1 MPIIAIAFSLFV
13 ITNPIGN
20 SPAILAL
27 VRHNDIHR
35 QRRILL
41 REGVLAFLIAVLFLF
56 LGDPLLRYLHVEG
69 YSLSL
74 SGGIILLLVA
84 LEMIF
89 PHHIGDTAESLRR
102 DPMLVP
108 IATPLLA
115 GGGLLTTIM
124 IYGRREGDNLKMLA
138 AIALSFSVV
147 ITVLL
152 LVPLLQRLLGQRGM
166 SALEQLM
173 GLVLAMLSIELIL
186 QGTTLFISTVG

>member
-1 MPIIAIAFSLFV
+1 MW
-13 ITNPIGN
+13 
-20 SPAILAL
+20 
-27 VRHNDIHR
+27 
-35 QRRILL
+35 
-41 REGVLAFLIAVLFLF
+41 
-56 LGDPLLRYLHVEG
+56 
-69 YSLSL
+69 LS
-74 SGGIILLLVA
+74 S
-84 LEMIF
+84 
-89 PHHIGDTAESLRR
+89 ESSSYYCPYA
-102 DPMLVP
+102 DAP
-108 IATPLLA
+108 IASMFARPEAECDLA

-124 IYGRREGDNLKMLA
+124 IYGRRDGDNLKMLA